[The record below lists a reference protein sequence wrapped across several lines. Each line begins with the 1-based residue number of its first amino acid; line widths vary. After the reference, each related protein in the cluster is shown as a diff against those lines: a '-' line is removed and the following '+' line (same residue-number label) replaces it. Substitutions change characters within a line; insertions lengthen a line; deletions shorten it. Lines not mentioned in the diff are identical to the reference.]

1 MRKYLL
7 LILLV
12 FALLPL
18 CAQELTVKS
27 FAEKTNDLAASTY
40 ERKDGNGNSCA
51 LIKVQLATAGAQ
63 FSPNVVGNVE
73 YKVNEYWVYLPTINK
88 HLEVKHPSFLTK
100 DVVFADYGV
109 KLEPKTTYSLVLA
122 MPEGG
127 SAQQV
132 VTSQYLL
139 FNVKPEDAIVEV
151 NGEVWTNTNGVSRK
165 FVPFGEYSYTVE
177 ANNYHT
183 YSGTVKVNDPNNKS
197 IVDVNLKPAFG
208 SIKIPSIGALA
219 GAIVYV
225 DNKKVGSVPYL
236 GENIPSGVHHVRI
249 TKPMYKSLEQEVI
262 VKDGEVTEFSPE
274 LFGNFATVTLSVG
287 NDAKI
292 FVNDELKG
300 SGSWTGELEY
310 GDYNVKT
317 ENTGHRPQSKVY
329 TISVVSNHQTIAL
342 TPPTPIYGSVNI
354 AVLPDE
360 SDVFLDG
367 KKVGTTPLFLQ
378 QVLVG
383 DHKLDV
389 KKDGYQA
396 MSDDISVRENT
407 TCNIENKELTKGQP
421 PRTFSVN
428 GVSFEM
434 VLVEAGTFT
443 MGATSEMQNADDN
456 EKPAHEVT
464 LTNDY
469 YIGKTEVTQALWKAV
484 MSNNPSRSVGDNK
497 PVERVSWNDC
507 QQFLLK
513 LNAATG
519 KHFRLP
525 TEAEWE
531 FAARGGNYSHH
542 YLYSGSNQLADV
554 AWYDLNSN
562 GSTHDVACK
571 QPNELGLYDLSG
583 NVEEICS
590 DWYGC
595 YSSHAQTNPTG
606 ADHGGFRVTRGGFY
620 INEEK
625 NCRSSSRHWCDL
637 PYGYVFVGLRLA
649 LSKEGNEKSE
659 ENLKI
664 QETSPHK
671 IDMPLETISQSIYAS
686 SNISED
692 NKVYDV
698 VEQMPSFVGGL
709 AAWSRFVA
717 SNLQYPTKARAN
729 GIQGRVVTTFI
740 VEKDGTISN
749 AKVVRSVEPSIDQEA
764 LRIVKS
770 MPKWTPGKQNGKPVR
785 VKYNMPVVFRL

>member
-1 MRKYLL
+1 MRRYLL
-7 LILLV
+7 LLWLV
-12 FALLPL
+12 LMFLSTN
-18 CAQELTVKS
+18 AQKLTVES
-27 FAEKTNDLAASTY
+27 FSVKTNDLSASTH
-40 ERKDGNGNSCA
+40 ERKDLNGNSCA
-51 LIKVQLATAGAQ
+51 LVKVQLATPGAL

-73 YKVNEYWVYLPTINK
+73 YKVNEYWVYLPTMNK

-109 KLEPKTTYSLVLA
+109 KLEPKMTYSLVLA

-127 SAQQV
+127 TTTQV

-151 NGEVWTNTNGVSRK
+151 NGEVWTNTDGVSRK

-310 GDYNVKT
+310 GDYNIKT
-317 ENTGHRPQSKVY
+317 EKTGHRQQSKVY
-329 TISVVSNHQTIAL
+329 TISAALNNQTISL

-367 KKVGTTPLFLQ
+367 KKVGATPLFLQ
-378 QVLVG
+378 NVLVG
-383 DHKLDV
+383 EHKLEV
-389 KKDGYQA
+389 KKNGYQT
-396 MSDDISVRENT
+396 MSDSISVRENT

-443 MGATSEMQNADDN
+443 MGATSEMQNAEDD
-456 EKPAHEVT
+456 EKPVHQVT
-464 LTNDY
+464 LTNNY
-469 YIGKTEVTQALWKAV
+469 YLGKTEVTQALWKAV
-484 MSNNPSRSVGDNK
+484 KGKNPSGVIGDNK
-497 PVERVSWNDC
+497 PVVNVSWNDC

-542 YLYSGSNQLADV
+542 YQYSGSNSLAEV
-554 AWYDLNSN
+554 AWYEENS
-562 GSTHDVACK
+562 GDDPHDVASK
-571 QPNELGLYDLSG
+571 QANELGIYDMSG
-583 NVEEICS
+583 NVSEWCS
-590 DWYGC
+590 DWYGS
-595 YSSHAQTNPTG
+595 YSNIAQTNPNG
-606 ADHGGFRVTRGGFY
+606 ANSGSLRILRGGSY
-620 INEEK
+620 YDAGRH
-625 NCRSSSRHWCDL
+625 CRSSNRISEFVDVD
-637 PYGYVFVGLRLA
+637 YGILGLRLA
-649 LSKEGNEKSE
+649 LTE
-659 ENLKI
+659 
-664 QETSPHK
+664 
-671 IDMPLETISQSIYAS
+671 
-686 SNISED
+686 
-692 NKVYDV
+692 
-698 VEQMPSFVGGL
+698 
-709 AAWSRFVA
+709 
-717 SNLQYPTKARAN
+717 
-729 GIQGRVVTTFI
+729 
-740 VEKDGTISN
+740 
-749 AKVVRSVEPSIDQEA
+749 
-764 LRIVKS
+764 
-770 MPKWTPGKQNGKPVR
+770 
-785 VKYNMPVVFRL
+785 

>member
-7 LILLV
+7 LLLLA
-12 FALLPL
+12 FALLPI

-40 ERKDGNGNSCA
+40 ERKDGNGNPCA
-51 LIKVQLATAGAQ
+51 LVKVQLATAGAQ
-63 FSPNVVGNVE
+63 FSPNVVGYVE

-100 DVVFADYGV
+100 DVVFADYDV

-127 SAQQV
+127 SAQQAI
-132 VTSQYLL
+132 TSQYLL

-183 YSGTVKVNDPNNKS
+183 YSGTVKVNDPNKKS

-208 SIKIPSIGALA
+208 SIKILSIGALA

-225 DNKKVGSVPYL
+225 DNKKVGSVPYM

-249 TKPMYKSLEQEVI
+249 TKPMYKSLEQEVV
-262 VKDGEVTEFSPE
+262 VKDGEITVFSPE
-274 LFGNFATVTLSVG
+274 LFGNFATITLSVG
-287 NDAKI
+287 NDVKI

-300 SGSWTGELEY
+300 RGSWTGDLEY
-310 GDYNVKT
+310 GDYDIKT
-317 ENTGHRPQSKVY
+317 QKDGHRSQSKVY
-329 TISVVSNHQTIAL
+329 TISAASNNQTISL

-367 KKVGTTPLFLQ
+367 NKVGTTPLFLQ

-383 DHKLDV
+383 NHKLDV
-389 KKDGYQA
+389 KKDGYQT

-407 TCNIENKELTKGQP
+407 TCNVDNKELAKGQP

-428 GVSFEM
+428 GVSFDM

-484 MSNNPSRSVGDNK
+484 MGNNPSRSVGDNK

-507 QQFLLK
+507 QQFISK
-513 LNAATG
+513 LNDLTG
-519 KHFRLP
+519 CKFRLP

-531 FAARGGNYSHH
+531 YAARGGNKAKGYR
-542 YLYSGSNQLADV
+542 YSGSDNLLSV
-554 AWYDLNSN
+554 AWYSDNS
-562 GSTHDVACK
+562 GIKSHPVGTK
-571 QPNELGLYDLSG
+571 QANELGLYDMAG
-583 NVEEICS
+583 NVSEWCN
-590 DWYGC
+590 DLYGD
-595 YSSHAQTNPTG
+595 YTESSQSNPIG
-606 ADHGGFRVTRGGFY
+606 AINGGNRMIRGGSWFF
-620 INEEK
+620 NAGC
-625 NCRSSSRHWCDL
+625 CRSSSRLYQNQLTRMSHT
-637 PYGYVFVGLRLA
+637 GFRLA
-649 LSKEGNEKSE
+649 LSIEGNYESAQKA
-659 ENLKI
+659 NGVTI
-664 QETSPHK
+664 Q
-671 IDMPLETISQSIYAS
+671 S
-686 SNISED
+686 SNTVSKRNSSEII
-692 NKVYDV
+692 YGV

-709 AAWSRFVA
+709 VARNRFVA
-717 SNLQYPTKARAN
+717 SNLQYPTTARAN
-729 GIQGRVVTTFI
+729 GIQGRVITTFV

-749 AKVVRSVEPSIDQEA
+749 AKVVHSVESSIDQEA

-785 VKYNMPVVFRL
+785 VKYTMPVVFRL

>member
-1 MRKYLL
+1 MRRYLL
-7 LILLV
+7 LLWLV
-12 FALLPL
+12 LTFLSTN
-18 CAQELTVKS
+18 AQKLTVES
-27 FAEKTNDLAASTY
+27 FSVKTNDLTASTY

-88 HLEVKHPSFLTK
+88 HLEVKHPNFLTK

-109 KLEPKTTYSLVLA
+109 KLEPKMTYSLVLS

-127 SAQQV
+127 TTTQV

-139 FNVKPEDAIVEV
+139 FNVKPKEAIVEV

-177 ANNYHT
+177 ASNYHT
-183 YSGTVKVNDPNNKS
+183 YSGTVTVNDPNNKT
-197 IVDVNLKPAFG
+197 IVNVDLKPAFG

-310 GDYNVKT
+310 GDYNIKT
-317 ENTGHRPQSKVY
+317 EKTGHRQQSKIY
-329 TISVVSNHQTIAL
+329 TISEASNHQTITLA
-342 TPPTPIYGSVNI
+342 PPTPIYGSVNI

-378 QVLVG
+378 QVIVG
-383 DHKLDV
+383 DHKLGV

-443 MGATSEMQNADDN
+443 MGATSEMQNAEDD
-456 EKPAHEVT
+456 EKPVLQVT
-464 LTNDY
+464 LTNNY
-469 YIGKTEVTQALWKAV
+469 YLGKTEVTQALWKAV
-484 MSNNPSRSVGDNK
+484 MGKNPSGVIGDNK
-497 PVERVSWNDC
+497 PVVNVSWNDC

-542 YLYSGSNQLADV
+542 YQYSGSNSLAEV
-554 AWYDLNSN
+554 AWYEENS
-562 GSTHDVACK
+562 GDDPHDVASK
-571 QPNELGLYDLSG
+571 QANELGIYDMSG
-583 NVEEICS
+583 NVSEWCS
-590 DWYGC
+590 DWYGS
-595 YSSHAQTNPTG
+595 YSNIAQTNPTG
-606 ADHGGFRVTRGGFY
+606 ANSGSLRILRGGSY
-620 INEEK
+620 YDAGRH
-625 NCRSSSRHWCDL
+625 CRSSNRISEFVDVD
-637 PYGYVFVGLRLA
+637 YGILGLRLA
-649 LSKEGNEKSE
+649 LTE
-659 ENLKI
+659 
-664 QETSPHK
+664 
-671 IDMPLETISQSIYAS
+671 
-686 SNISED
+686 
-692 NKVYDV
+692 
-698 VEQMPSFVGGL
+698 
-709 AAWSRFVA
+709 
-717 SNLQYPTKARAN
+717 
-729 GIQGRVVTTFI
+729 
-740 VEKDGTISN
+740 
-749 AKVVRSVEPSIDQEA
+749 
-764 LRIVKS
+764 
-770 MPKWTPGKQNGKPVR
+770 
-785 VKYNMPVVFRL
+785 